1 MILKTG
7 KELTNKNI
15 EKILSVNTDKM
26 NVMMVKEMLKV
37 LTIGKANM
45 TDSKARTKV
54 LGDLQNVCNIIVH
67 LQKKI
72 ATRHGGRCPY
82 SPVPLACGTVRIAS
96 ES

>member
-7 KELTNKNI
+7 KELTSSNI
-15 EKILSVNTDKM
+15 EQILSVNSDKM
-26 NVMMVKEMLKV
+26 NVKMVKEMLKV
-37 LTIGKANM
+37 LNLGKANV

-72 ATRHGGRCPY
+72 TTKHGKHPVKY
-82 SPVPLACGTVRIAS
+82 SYLPWRYY
-96 ES
+96 